1 MHLLPNWKVVLR
13 YAWSIRFI
21 ALAAALSGAEVALP
35 LIRHILPIPAGIFA
49 ALSFVTVAAA
59 FIARIIA
66 QKEISDG

>member
-1 MHLLPNWKVVLR
+1 MRLIHNWKAVLR
-13 YAWSIRFI
+13 YAWSIRFLV
-21 ALAAALSGAEVALP
+21 LAAVLSGVEVALP
-35 LIRHILPIPAGIFA
+35 LVVGVIPIPAGIFA

>member
-1 MHLLPNWKVVLR
+1 MRLIHNWKAVLR
-13 YAWSIRFI
+13 YAWSIRFLV
-21 ALAAALSGAEVALP
+21 LAAVLSGVEVVLP
-35 LIRHILPIPAGIFA
+35 LVVGVIPIPAGIFA